1 MLMCYVY
8 LCTYLFNFIILFCVD
23 GCFACIYVY
32 YHVYDFKSKGVGSL
46 FLDECVGL
54 FCGI

>member
-1 MLMCYVY
+1 MCYVY
-8 LCTYLFNFIILFCVD
+8 LCTYLFNFIILFCVY